1 MAVFKTPEQVQ
12 ILAVWEIRKIGGAT
26 LVNRQKVL
34 ILAPHTDDAELGC
47 GGTLARLVEKRN
59 DVFVVVFSIASDSL
73 PAQLPRDT
81 LKHEFFHA
89 MQVLG
94 ISSGN
99 TLVREYPV
107 RRLFQYRQ
115 SILEELVAL
124 RREIAPDVVLL
135 PCKQD
140 IHQDHQVIHA
150 EGVRAFKNASVFG
163 YELPWN
169 TLDFAPQLI
178 VGLEERHIGRKWEM
192 LQAYNS
198 QVKLGRRYFS
208 KELIYGLAR
217 VRGVQAGKEFA
228 EGFQVIRLNI

>member
-1 MAVFKTPEQVQ
+1 MA
-12 ILAVWEIRKIGGAT
+12 
-26 LVNRQKVL
+26 
-34 ILAPHTDDAELGC
+34 
-47 GGTLARLVEKRN
+47 
-59 DVFVVVFSIASDSL
+59 VFSIASSSL
-73 PAQLPRDT
+73 PAELPNDT
-81 LKHEFFHA
+81 LKHEFLHA

-94 ISSGN
+94 IPNENAS
-99 TLVREYPV
+99 VRDYPV
-107 RRLFQYRQ
+107 RRFDEHRQ
-115 SILEELVAL
+115 SILEELVVL
-124 RREIAPDVVLL
+124 RREIAPNVVLL

-178 VGLEERHIGRKWEM
+178 VGLEERHIGGKWEM

-198 QVKLGRRYFS
+198 QVRLGRRYFS
-208 KELIYGLAR
+208 KDLIYGLAR